1 LTDPV
6 TEKIYIA
13 DTGNNRVLK
22 VSLPEGNT
30 PDATWNAM
38 KAALLSGNLQ
48 EAARHFSSQS
58 ADQYFRTFTSMGS
71 TLISATMNKTLTVA
85 TIEAETAQYYF
96 DDVIGGVTVTFPVE
110 FVKENGI
117 WKILEF

>member
-1 LTDPV
+1 
-6 TEKIYIA
+6 
-13 DTGNNRVLK
+13 
-22 VSLPEGNT
+22 
-30 PDATWNAM
+30 M